1 MGPRLPLNYNGLS
14 LRFKTE
20 AESALVIAVLGPSL
34 AGGTN
39 NIVLP
44 DEEGPIDDVRIK
56 SQ

>member
-20 AESALVIAVLGPSL
+20 AESALVIAVLGQSL